1 MNVPKAFISIFL
13 LLLSWNPLSQFRGLG
28 TDNSKKSSS
37 SANLWCESWKL
48 SVEVHNLREWR
59 SVPPKC
65 VDYVGRYMKSGQYD
79 KDLQLAVREAR
90 SYAHGLN
97 IVGDGKDAWIFDI
110 DETTL
115 SNLGYYE
122 QIDFGGS
129 PYNRTKYF
137 EWVME
142 EKATAI
148 QATLSFY
155 NDLRAMGFSIFF
167 ITGRRHMYR
176 NVTAGNL
183 LRAGYKHWSG
193 LLMREPDDKPSNV
206 QSLKIAKRT
215 KLEEDGYKIWGNM
228 GDQWSDITGEP
239 SGLRTFKVPN
249 PMYYVG

>member
-122 QIDFGGS
+122 QIDFG
-129 PYNRTKYF
+129 
-137 EWVME
+137 
-142 EKATAI
+142 
-148 QATLSFY
+148 
-155 NDLRAMGFSIFF
+155 
-167 ITGRRHMYR
+167 
-176 NVTAGNL
+176 
-183 LRAGYKHWSG
+183 
-193 LLMREPDDKPSNV
+193 EPDDKPSNV